1 MVKTPSSNSCQRKL
15 NITDVQAPLQDGKGF
30 LEGQD
35 EARQHQSSPRL
46 PGPAEAL
53 QVNGVHHRPQ
63 QRPAQ
68 NVPTILCLR
77 TDEENLKTAFIAPVG
92 WMENEIKQN
101 RIV

>member
-15 NITDVQAPLQDGKGF
+15 SITDVQAPLQDGKGF

-63 QRPAQ
+63 QRPAMVLLLV
-68 NVPTILCLR
+68 NGAAVGLPSC
-77 TDEENLKTAFIAPVG
+77 NLQTSLVSAMLKL
-92 WMENEIKQN
+92 NE
-101 RIV
+101 